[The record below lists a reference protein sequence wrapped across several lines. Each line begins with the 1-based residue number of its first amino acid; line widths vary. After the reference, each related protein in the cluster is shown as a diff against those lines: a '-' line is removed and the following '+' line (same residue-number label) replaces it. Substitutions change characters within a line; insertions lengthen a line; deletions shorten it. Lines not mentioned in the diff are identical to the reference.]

1 MADIMRI
8 TSDDAKGNPKSVMCR
23 MEPRK
28 ASRYAGQVNHD
39 LRRGPVPGYVNTAKS
54 ATNDVLI
61 PPPTSKV
68 MAQKCIDLR
77 TQRKMQRAMKSGGN
91 VAYVGII
98 GFGSEAQIPFLKL
111 TPEQQNDAYM
121 AMALAITKRLNVSL
135 EGLTVHR
142 DETGPHA
149 HFVIP
154 AYNIEGVPLTETVKR
169 GALMDLQTV
178 IAEEIQNHAPGIER
192 GRARAARQ
200 AAGATKYDTM
210 HKTVAELHGS
220 LESDLRAKMAKVET
234 LTAQLKAV
242 QIKLETNTRLAA
254 AAQDELEA
262 LEADDAE
269 RIVKIQKRLSTY
281 EKRVSTAQGQIDDAE
296 AALQGM
302 RAEIDRGRAASEVII
317 ADAQA
322 EAVEIR
328 AVAEGDSA
336 TIKEAAKAEAMSI
349 VSQAQGDAERMKAV
363 AVQEAEDIRATAHEA
378 GFDAGRAVGWAEGMI
393 AARKAV
399 AVYRKMTEDIIER
412 YNGYASR
419 VSAVMKDVRLSL
431 KIRDVAKALFG
442 EGPTLKQS
450 VEDVI
455 EAFDRSEAQD
465 YIGGVTGQL
474 QRERD
479 TRILSPYR
487 EVLAKADEAGEE
499 ASPTISILTDPDEYP
514 KSGM

>member
-8 TSDDAKGNPKSVMCR
+8 TNDDAKGNPKSVMCR

-28 ASRYAGQVNHD
+28 ASRYVGQVNHD

-54 ATNDVLI
+54 ATNDILI

-77 TQRKMQRAMKSGGN
+77 SQRTMRRAMKSGGN

-111 TPEQQNDAYM
+111 TREQQNAAYL
-121 AMALAITKRLNVSL
+121 AMTLAIAKRLNVSL

-192 GRARAARQ
+192 GRARAARR
-200 AAGATKYDTM
+200 AAGATKYETM

-220 LESDLRAKMAKVET
+220 LESHLRGKRAEVEA
-234 LTAQLKAV
+234 LTAQLEAS
-242 QIKLETNTRLAA
+242 QIKFERNSRLAA
-254 AAQDELEA
+254 AAQDELVA
-262 LEADDAE
+262 LAAEDKE
-269 RIVKIQKRLSTY
+269 RIAKIRKRFSTY
-281 EKRVSTAQGQIDDAE
+281 ENRIVTAQGQIDAAE
-296 AALQGM
+296 AALQGL
-302 RAEIDRGRAASEVII
+302 RAEIDRGRAEGDAII
-317 ADAQA
+317 ADARA
-322 EAVEIR
+322 EAADIR
-328 AVAEGDSA
+328 AAAEAEGTALRVAARIDA
-336 TIKEAAKAEAMSI
+336 TAI
-349 VSQAQGDAERMKAV
+349 VSQAQADAERMKAV
-363 AVQEAEDIRATAHEA
+363 AVQEAEDIRATAREA
-378 GFDAGRAVGWAEGMI
+378 GFDAGHAAGWTEGKN
-393 AARKAV
+393 AARKTV
-399 AVYRKMTEDIIER
+399 AVYRRMMKDIIEN

-431 KIRDVAKALFG
+431 KIREVAKALFG
-442 EGPTLKQS
+442 EGLTLKRE
-450 VEDVI
+450 VEDVMD
-455 EAFDRSEAQD
+455 AFDRAEAQD
-465 YIGGVTGQL
+465 YIGGVTGRL
-474 QRERD
+474 QREKD
-479 TRILSPYR
+479 ARILSPYR
-487 EVLAKADEAGEE
+487 KVLAKADEAREE
-499 ASPTISILTDPDEYP
+499 ASSTISILTDPDGYP